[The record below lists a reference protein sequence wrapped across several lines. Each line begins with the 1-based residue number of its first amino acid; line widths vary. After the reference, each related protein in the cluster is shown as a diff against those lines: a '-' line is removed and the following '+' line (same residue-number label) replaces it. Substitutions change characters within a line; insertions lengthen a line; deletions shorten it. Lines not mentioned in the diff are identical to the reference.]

1 MTKETERHVMTRTME
16 LKRKNKLVCYPKL
29 SEADFGGCDL
39 INIASR
45 IAADFRFDETKKIEC
60 ITRDY
65 NKKLKACEERQNLK
79 EEAVHA

>member
-29 SEADFGGCDL
+29 VESDFGGCGV
-39 INIASR
+39 NIASR
-45 IAADFRFDETKKIEC
+45 IAADFKFDETKKREC
-60 ITRDY
+60 TTLELEIIT
-65 NKKLKACEERQNLK
+65 KSCEERQNLK